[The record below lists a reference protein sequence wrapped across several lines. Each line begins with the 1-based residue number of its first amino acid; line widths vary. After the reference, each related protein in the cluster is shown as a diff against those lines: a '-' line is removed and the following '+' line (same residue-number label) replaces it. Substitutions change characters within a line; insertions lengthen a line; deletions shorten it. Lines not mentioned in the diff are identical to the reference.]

1 MTFMCPACRNTIRH
15 SETEAIPRTDVIY
28 RCAICR
34 LELVVDAARDV
45 MIVAPF
51 PTHEDDVARKAKPTS
66 TLMGRTQ
73 AAEDRDRNRNRAA
86 VAKTRKRARPR

>member
-34 LELVVDAARDV
+34 LELVVDAGRDV
-45 MIVAPF
+45 MTVAPF
-51 PTHEDDVARKAKPTS
+51 PTHEDDVASKAKGTS

-73 AAEDRDRNRNRAA
+73 AAADRDRNRAA
-86 VAKTRKRARPR
+86 VAKTRKRARSR